1 MSPTLQTL
9 LIGFGALIALVL
21 AGHVWGGAPRRRQ
34 AISLFF
40 VLWFAY
46 CVWHLTVGM
55 SHGYSLTSEAPFFIL
70 NFGLPAIAGWIVL
83 KKWR

>member
-9 LIGFGALIALVL
+9 LTGFLALIVL
-21 AGHVWGGAPRRRQ
+21 TAAGHLLGGAAGRRR
-34 AISLFF
+34 AIGLFL

-55 SHGYSLTSEAPFFIL
+55 SHGYSLASEVPFLLL
-70 NFGLPAIAGWIVL
+70 NFGLPAVAGWMVL